1 MMQLESLA
9 EVFWYMKG
17 ASFLRG
23 DYRWKIDKKIYV
35 ILISYLYGTFSDRA
49 EIFIKA
55 V

>member
-9 EVFWYMKG
+9 EVFWYMEG

-23 DYRWKIDKKIYV
+23 DYRWKIEKKIYV